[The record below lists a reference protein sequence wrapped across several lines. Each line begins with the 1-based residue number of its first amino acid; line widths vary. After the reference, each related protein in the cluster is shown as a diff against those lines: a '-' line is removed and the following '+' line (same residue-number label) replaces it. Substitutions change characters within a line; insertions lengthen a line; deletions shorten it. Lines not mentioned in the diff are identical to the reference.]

1 MEPVSDRLEMDSLLM
16 CAKLDVVIAGVEG
29 VAAGLAAAGLA
40 AAALVA
46 GVREATLVTEGVG
59 EPAREGGAVWVPFS
73 SPSVRDSLD
82 GRVNMPRMASHWK

>member
-1 MEPVSDRLEMDSLLM
+1 MEIDSLLM
-16 CAKLDVVIAGVEG
+16 LAKLDAVIAGVEG
-29 VAAGLAAAGLA
+29 AATVLAAAGLA
-40 AAALVA
+40 A

-82 GRVNMPRMASHWK
+82 GRVKIPRMASHWK